1 MSKQIVLNEQQL
13 SALKAVQEGHNIFI
27 TGSPGTGK
35 SFILKYIISHLK
47 STNRKF
53 AVTSSTGCSA
63 VLIRGQT
70 IHSYLYMGTGEQPCE
85 KIVDKIKNNKKKL
98 NQLMSLQILILDEI
112 SMIDNHTLEKIS
124 GIFQRL
130 RENHNK
136 PFGGIQVIFV
146 GDFCQLA
153 PVNGN
158 YCFKSHVW
166 NDLNF
171 KNIYLKE
178 LIRQKDD
185 IEFQNILE
193 TIRFGKCPKNMYK
206 RLELL
211 KDTNLNSPPTKL
223 YSLNEFVDAI
233 NHKEYK
239 KIYKMN
245 NGTESLLKNA
255 NIIICT
261 HTLTQTINSYDSDK
275 DIFRYVAY
283 TNDKFVKI
291 EEYTIDLMKGLQ
303 VMVTRNLDFE
313 TGLINGTT
321 GIIVDLSPTTVC
333 IKDRCNKIHKIT
345 YHTDI
350 NINDSKLQ
358 VTFLPIKMA
367 YAMSIHKSQ
376 GSTLDSIEVDGS
388 TFVFAPGQI
397 YTALSRA
404 KNLNSIRL
412 LNLDRDSFICNPYV
426 KDFYEQMTR
435 DNQ

>member
-1 MSKQIVLNEQQL
+1 MNKQIILNEQQL
-13 SALKAVQEGHNIFI
+13 SALTAVKEGHNIFI

-47 STNRKF
+47 STNRNL

-70 IHSYLYMGTGEQPCE
+70 IHSYLYMGTGEQTCE
-85 KIVDKIKNNKKKL
+85 KIVDKIKGSKKKL
-98 NQLMSLQILILDEI
+98 NQLMSLQIIIIDEI

-124 GIFQRL
+124 GILQRL
-130 RENHNK
+130 REYYDK

-166 NDLNF
+166 NDLKL

-185 IEFQNILE
+185 VEFQNILE
-193 TIRFGKCPKNMYK
+193 TIRFGKCTKKVYK
-206 RLELL
+206 RLESL
-211 KDTNLNSPPTKL
+211 KDTQLCEPPTKL

-233 NHKEYK
+233 NLKEYK
-239 KIYKMN
+239 KVYKIN
-245 NGTESLLKNA
+245 NCNKSLLKNA

-261 HTLTQTINSYDSDK
+261 HTLTQNANAYNSDK

-291 EEYTIDLMKGLQ
+291 QEYTVDLMKGLQ

-321 GIIVDLSPTTVC
+321 GIIVDLDPTTVC
-333 IKDRCNKIHKIT
+333 IKDRYNKIHKIT

-350 NINDSKLQ
+350 NMNDSKLQ
-358 VTFLPIKMA
+358 VTFVPIKMA

-376 GSTLDSIEVDGS
+376 GATLDSIEVDGS
-388 TFVFAPGQI
+388 TFVFAPGQL

-412 LNLDRDSFICNPYV
+412 LNLDRDSFICNQSV
-426 KDFYEQMTR
+426 KEFYEHLLQ